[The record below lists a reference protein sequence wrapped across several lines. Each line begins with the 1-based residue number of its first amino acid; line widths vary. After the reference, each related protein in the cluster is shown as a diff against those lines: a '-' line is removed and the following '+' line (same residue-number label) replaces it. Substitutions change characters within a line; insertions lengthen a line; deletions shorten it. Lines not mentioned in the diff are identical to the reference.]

1 MVQMFSQTVALPDST
16 RQARRAEER
25 GWDGLSFVD
34 SQNLSGDVYVAMT
47 TAMTATERLIVSTGV
62 TNPVTRHP
70 AVTAG
75 AVASL
80 QAASGG
86 RAVLAIGRGDSALA
100 HLGRAPARVA
110 DFERY
115 LVAVQAYLRGE
126 EIPFDDLGFGEGVA
140 PPVDELDL
148 AATAG
153 ASSIAWLPSRHPKV
167 PVEVAATGPR
177 TIAAGARHADR
188 LLFALG
194 ADPERL
200 RWGIDVARRA
210 RVAEGLDPDEIAFG
224 AFVNVVCLP
233 DVVRARDLA
242 RGGLSTFARFS
253 VMHGEI
259 VGPVSD
265 EQAEIMHRL
274 HDDYDMRSH
283 TRGDS
288 AQAALLSDDFVDSY
302 AIVGQPDHCIERL
315 RALVGLGLDK
325 LVVVGAAMGADR
337 EAARTA
343 DDMIAQ
349 HVVGAMA
356 GGRDG

>member
-1 MVQMFSQTVALPDST
+1 MVQIFSQTVALPDST

-34 SQNLSGDVYVAMT
+34 SQNLSGDVYVAMA
-47 TAMTATERLIVSTGV
+47 TAAMATERLIVSTGV

-75 AVASL
+75 AVASV

-126 EIPFDDLGFGEGVA
+126 EILFDNLGFGEAVA
-140 PPVDELDL
+140 PPVDDLDL

-188 LLFALG
+188 VLLALG

-200 RWGIDVARRA
+200 RWGIDVARQA
-210 RVAEGLDPDEIAFG
+210 RLAKGLDPDEIAFG

-233 DVVRARDLA
+233 DVGRARDLA

-259 VGPVSD
+259 VGPVT
-265 EQAEIMHRL
+265 EPQAEIMRRL

-288 AQAALLSDDFVDSY
+288 AQAALLSDEFVDSY
-302 AIVGQPDHCIERL
+302 AIVGPPDRCVERL
-315 RALVGLGLDK
+315 RALVALGLDK
-325 LVVVGAAMGADR
+325 LVVVGATMGADR
-337 EAARTA
+337 EAALEA
-343 DDMIAQ
+343 EHLIARE
-349 HVVGAMA
+349 VLDRVAE
-356 GGRDG
+356 

>member
-1 MVQMFSQTVALPDST
+1 MFSQTVARPDSAD
-16 RQARRAEER
+16 QARRAEER

-47 TAMTATERLIVSTGV
+47 TAATATERLIVSTGV

-75 AVASL
+75 AIASV
-80 QAASGG
+80 QAVSAG

-100 HLGRAPARVA
+100 HLGRGPARVG

-115 LVAVQAYLRGE
+115 LVALQAYLRGE
-126 EIPFDDLGFGEGVA
+126 EIPFDELGFGEAVA
-140 PPVDELDL
+140 PPVDVLEL

-153 ASSIAWLPSRHPKV
+153 TSSIAWLPSRHEKV

-177 TIAAGARHADR
+177 VIAAAARHADR
-188 LLFALG
+188 VLFALG
-194 ADPERL
+194 ADQDRV
-200 RWGIDVARRA
+200 RWGIDVARDARRA
-210 RVAEGLDPDEIAFG
+210 AGLEPDGVAFG

-233 DVVRARDLA
+233 DVATARDLA

-288 AQAALLSDDFVDSY
+288 AQAGVLSDEFVDSY
-302 AIVGQPDHCIERL
+302 AIVGPPERCIERL
-315 RALVGLGLDK
+315 GALVDLGLDK
-325 LVVVGAAMGADR
+325 LTVVGATIGAGR
-337 EAARTA
+337 EGARAA
-343 DDMIAQ
+343 DDMIANE
-349 HVVGAMA
+349 VLGAMA
-356 GGRDG
+356 G

>member
-1 MVQMFSQTVALPDST
+1 MVQMFSQTVARPDSAD
-16 RQARRAEER
+16 QARRAEER

-47 TAMTATERLIVSTGV
+47 TAALATERLVVSTGV

-75 AVASL
+75 AVASV
-80 QAASGG
+80 QAVSHG
-86 RAVLAIGRGDSALA
+86 RATLAIGRGDSALA
-100 HLGRAPARVA
+100 HLGRAPARVG

-115 LVAVQAYLRGE
+115 LIAVQAYLRGDD
-126 EIPFDDLGFGEGVA
+126 IPFDDLGFGEAVA
-140 PPVDELDL
+140 PPVDELEL

-153 ASSIAWLPSRHPKV
+153 VSSIAWLPSRHPKV

-177 TIAAGARHADR
+177 VIAAASRHADR
-188 LLFALG
+188 VLLALG
-194 ADPERL
+194 ADPDRV
-200 RWGIDVARRA
+200 RWGIDRARDARRTA
-210 RVAEGLDPDEIAFG
+210 GLDLEGIAFG

-233 DVVRARDLA
+233 DRGIARDLA

-253 VMHGEI
+253 VMHGDI

-288 AQAALLSDDFVDSY
+288 AQAELLSDDFVDSY
-302 AIVGQPDHCIERL
+302 AVVGPPDHCIERL
-315 RALVGLGLDK
+315 RALVALGLDK
-325 LVVVGAAMGADR
+325 LVVVGATMGAGR
-337 EAARTA
+337 EAAAEA
-343 DDMIAQ
+343 DELIAGQ
-349 HVVGAMA
+349 VLGEI
-356 GGRDG
+356 DD